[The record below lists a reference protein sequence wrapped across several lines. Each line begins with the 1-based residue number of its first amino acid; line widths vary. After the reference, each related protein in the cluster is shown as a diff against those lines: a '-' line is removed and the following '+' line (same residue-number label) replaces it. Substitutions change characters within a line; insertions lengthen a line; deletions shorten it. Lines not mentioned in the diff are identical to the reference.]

1 MDSADYLIVG
11 GGIAG
16 TTAAE
21 TIREADAH
29 ATIAILEDEPHV
41 LYSRVA
47 IPRYLKN
54 RAQRESLFL
63 RKIDDYKKRGISFYP
78 STRVLKIDTERRE
91 VVIESKAKA
100 GLPDGR
106 AGQNFYYKKLLVSSG
121 GRPRPLPEV
130 FRYTGGVKVLRMQTL
145 EDADLIKEAIAGAAE
160 KTARLDS
167 AMQALVIGEGFIAL
181 EFIAVFAEHGFKIH
195 AVAKGDVWGES
206 RIGRAGG
213 EIFEENFK
221 KHGIMVHRKTEPSFF
236 KDGEFFLKNGNKIKA
251 SVVGAG
257 VGLSRNMDFLS
268 GLEVAP
274 PAGGGIFTDEFL
286 ETSRAGIFAA
296 GDVADFFDVVSG
308 RRRTVGNWTNSFLQ
322 GRTAALNM
330 LGGRNVF
337 KNVSAYNITNLD
349 LKLTFVGD
357 TDDYDSVLEKAGQNT
372 LLRALFKEN
381 KLKGAVLINR
391 FDDKILLSQL
401 IERGADKDEL
411 EKTFL

>member
-47 IPRYLKN
+47 IPRYLKG
-54 RAQRESLFL
+54 RAARESLFL
-63 RKIDDYKKRGISFYP
+63 RKIDDYEKKGISFYP
-78 STRVLKIDTERRE
+78 STRVLKIDAEKRE
-91 VVIESKAKA
+91 VSIESGTEAK
-100 GLPDGR
+100 R
-106 AGQNFYYKKLLVSSG
+106 NFHYKKLLVSSG

-130 FRYTGGVKVLRMQTL
+130 FRYTGDVKVLRMQTL
-145 EDADLIKEAIAGAAE
+145 EDADLIKEAISGAAE
-160 KTARLDS
+160 KTA
-167 AMQALVIGEGFIAL
+167 LVVGEGFIAL
-181 EFIAVFAEHGFKIH
+181 EFIAVFAAHNFKIH
-195 AVAKGDVWGES
+195 AAAVGDIWGES

-221 KHGIMVHRKTEPSFF
+221 KHGIILHRKTEPSFF
-236 KDGEFFLKNGNKIKA
+236 KDGEFLLKNGNKIKA
-251 SVVGAG
+251 SLAG
-257 VGLSRNMDFLS
+257 VGIGISRNTDFLS
-268 GLEVAP
+268 GLEV
-274 PAGGGIFTDEFL
+274 GGGILTDEFL
-286 ETSRAGIFAA
+286 ETSRPGIFAA
-296 GDVADFFDVVSG
+296 GDVADFFDVVAG
-308 RRRTVGNWTNSFLQ
+308 RRRAIGNWTNSFLQ

-330 LGGRNVF
+330 RGARNVF

-357 TDDYDSVLEKAGQNT
+357 TDAYDGVLERVGRNT

-391 FDDKILLSQL
+391 FDDKIR
-401 IERGADKDEL
+401 ITEMIGRGAEKNEL

>member
-47 IPRYLKN
+47 IPRYLQN
-54 RAQRESLFL
+54 RATRESLFL
-63 RKIDDYKKRGISFYP
+63 RKIDDYEKKRISFYP
-78 STRVLKIDTERRE
+78 STRVLKIDAEKRE
-91 VVIESKAKA
+91 VSIESKAKA
-100 GLPDGR
+100 GRD
-106 AGQNFYYKKLLVSSG
+106 FHYKKLLISSG
-121 GRPRPLPEV
+121 GRPRSLPEV
-130 FRYTGGVKVLRMQTL
+130 FRYTGGVRVLRMQTL
-145 EDADLIKEAIAGAAE
+145 EEADLIKEAISGAAE

-167 AMQALVIGEGFIAL
+167 ARQALVIGEGFIAL
-181 EFIAVFAEHGFKIH
+181 EFIAVFAAHGFKIY
-195 AVAKGDVWGES
+195 AVAKGDVWGEG
-206 RIGRAGG
+206 RIGKAGG

-221 KHGIMVHRKTEPSFF
+221 KHGIAVHKKTEPSFF
-236 KDGEFFLKNGNKIKA
+236 KDGLPAGKAGEFLLKNGNKIKA
-251 SVVGAG
+251 DLVGAG
-257 VGLSRNMDFLS
+257 IGLSRNMDFLS
-268 GLEVAP
+268 GLEV
-274 PAGGGIFTDEFL
+274 GRGIFTDEFL
-286 ETSRAGIFAA
+286 ETSRPGIFAA

-308 RRRTVGNWTNSFLQ
+308 RRRTVGNWTNAFLQ

-337 KNVSAYNITNLD
+337 KSVSTYNITNLD

-357 TDDYDSVLEKAGQNT
+357 TDDYDGVVEKAGQNT

-391 FDDKILLSQL
+391 FDDKIK
-401 IERGADKDEL
+401 IMEMIGRGADKDEL
-411 EKTFL
+411 EKTFPS